1 MDVKW
6 RCSFVVFLPF
16 FPDDMV
22 KQNISRKRK
31 QKLLIMLAVGN
42 YYQASFLRTG

>member
-1 MDVKW
+1 
-6 RCSFVVFLPF
+6 
-16 FPDDMV
+16 MV

-31 QKLLIMLAVGN
+31 QKLLIMLAVDN